1 MGRAVFEV
9 RQLLEYLATALL
21 KVLFDIHKGPYESFT
36 LNLLFVHLSN
46 ELTKFVA
53 DVKYV
58 LDGQEDA
65 GGS

>member
-21 KVLFDIHKGPYESFT
+21 KVLFDIHKGPYERFT